1 MGALPLLGARPTDEI
16 AARTHRMALSQC
28 SFARWSIRRP
38 AASNS
43 ETHPS
48 AGQLRWS
55 RSVPSGTH
63 AIAQSAKCSTAA
75 FLRSRAELVNL
86 ADEENERHGAHGTGL
101 REGGVVLP
109 RADGRVVRLPC
120 RRVVREPRVEQAHT
134 AVRGARRER
143 EHDPIDAHL
152 QQHAA
157 ASRAVR

>member
-1 MGALPLLGARPTDEI
+1 MELLPLLGARPTDEI
-16 AARTHRMALSQC
+16 AASNHRMALSQC

-63 AIAQSAKCSTAA
+63 ATAQSAKCSTAA
-75 FLRSRAELVNL
+75 FLRSRAELVSL
-86 ADEENERHGAHGTGL
+86 GDEENERHGAHGTGL

-109 RADGRVVRLPC
+109 RADGRVVRL
-120 RRVVREPRVEQAHT
+120 RRRRAVREPRVE
-134 AVRGARRER
+134 
-143 EHDPIDAHL
+143 
-152 QQHAA
+152 
-157 ASRAVR
+157 